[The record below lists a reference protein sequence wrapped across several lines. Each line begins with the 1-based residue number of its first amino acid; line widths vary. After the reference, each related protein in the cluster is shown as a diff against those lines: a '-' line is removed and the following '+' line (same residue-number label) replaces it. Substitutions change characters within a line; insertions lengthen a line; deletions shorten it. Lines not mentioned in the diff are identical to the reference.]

1 MQSKCQHCMEV
12 IDQLHGP
19 SDLFQRKTPLFIIQC
34 SAWGGERENTPLTGA
49 YASNPAVTAFRVS
62 SRVVAASE
70 SEDPTYSSGTGKLKD
85 K

>member
-1 MQSKCQHCMEV
+1 MDHLIYSRER
-12 IDQLHGP
+12 LHYSLYSVVPG
-19 SDLFQRKTPLFIIQC
+19 
-34 SAWGGERENTPLTGA
+34 GGERENTPLTGA